1 MLNQWSQF
9 RHNCTGERLQLDKA
23 LAETEHGGVIVTRQ
37 GKPWIIVHPVTED
50 WDAESA
56 ELAQSPEFW
65 EMIRERRREVSV
77 PWDEAKRQLG
87 VD

>member
-1 MLNQWSQF
+1 M
-9 RHNCTGERLQLDKA
+9 
-23 LAETEHGGVIVTRQ
+23 
-37 GKPWIIVHPVTED
+37 HPVTED

-65 EMIRERRREVSV
+65 AMIRERRCEVAI
-77 PWDEAKRQLG
+77 PGDEAKRRLG